1 MADRALSALIVDD
14 EPPARRLLGL
24 LCADMGL
31 DVIGEADCG
40 EAALEVLRERSFD
53 ILFLDIAMP
62 GIGGMEAARRLPR
75 DHQAPAI
82 VFTTAFTAPAVA
94 AFDVGAVDY
103 LLKPIEPKRLALA
116 LARARAFLTGRSTG
130 DVTVEDHVWVSHQ
143 GDLVRVDLAAV
154 QRVEAE
160 RDYVRLHVEGRSHLL
175 RETME
180 NIATR
185 LPAPLFQRIHR
196 STIVRRDLVAGL
208 RHEGSGVWSVVLPDG
223 VTRRIGRSYL
233 HAVRQI

>member
-14 EPPARRLLGL
+14 EAPARRLLGL
-24 LCADMGL
+24 LCAEMGL
-31 DVIGEADCG
+31 HVAGEADCG
-40 EAALEVLRERSFD
+40 EATLEALRERPVD

-75 DHQAPAI
+75 DTHAPAI
-82 VFTTAFTAPAVA
+82 VFTTAFTAHALA

-103 LLKPIEPKRLALA
+103 LLKPIEPDRLVLA
-116 LARARAFLTGRSTG
+116 MTRARAFLAGRSTD
-130 DVTVEDHVWVSHQ
+130 DVAVEDHVWVSHR
-143 GDLVRVDLAAV
+143 GDLVRLDLAAV
-154 QRVEAE
+154 ERIEAE

-185 LPAPLFQRIHR
+185 LPAPLFRRIHR

-208 RHEGSGVWSVVLPDG
+208 RHEGGGVWSVVLPDG
-223 VTRRIGRSYL
+223 ATLRIGRSYL
-233 HAVRQI
+233 DDVRER